1 MPIDDTLVG
10 KSFPPT
16 PTHRVTTESVAAFN
30 AAIGGDEA
38 PGTANTVPP
47 TYPIVVTFT
56 ALGDFLAAE
65 QIELGRVIH
74 GDQKFH
80 YERPVA
86 VGDELSA
93 TLSVTKVRSIGG
105 NDIISTASD
114 VTDVSG
120 GVVCTASATIIH
132 RGESA

>member
-16 PTHRVTTESVAAFN
+16 PPHLVTPASVAAFS
-30 AAIGGDEA
+30 AAIGGPA
-38 PGTANTVPP
+38 GAQAAPP

-65 QIELGRVIH
+65 QLELARVIH
-74 GDQKFH
+74 GDQRFH

-86 VGDELSA
+86 VGDELTA
-93 TLSVTKVRSIGG
+93 TLSVTKVRSMGG
-105 NDIISTASD
+105 NDIISTSSDITDASG
-114 VTDVSG
+114 SL
-120 GVVCTASATIIH
+120 VCTATATIVH
-132 RGESA
+132 RGEAS